1 MTVLPYHEEFL
12 LFCPSFKLA
21 VCWLWGLSQVILRTA
36 LPTIHFSAIGVA
48 DLCFALLIL
57 NPHGHFWSFVHPSHR
72 ICLRWLMSSKPAERA
87 GHPSP
92 SDRWRGADTHWDPCY
107 SAEGHSKEK
116 AQSFVHP
123 ALGLGGSKSPTST
136 LIHQI
141 LCPATPFVSPLIYSE
156 TRTTCS
162 LSFFLFAVSIKPTS
176 TALPYAV
183 TGLKAI
189 STLCLITALHCTR
202 TVLLAQFGN

>member
-1 MTVLPYHEEFL
+1 MLQILVLLCSHLTHTDISEVLY
-12 LFCPSFKLA
+12 
-21 VCWLWGLSQVILRTA
+21 T
-36 LPTIHFSAIGVA
+36 LPTGPASDG
-48 DLCFALLIL
+48 CYPP
-57 NPHGHFWSFVHPSHR
+57 NQQSR
-72 ICLRWLMSSKPAERA
+72 SSISSWQME
-87 GHPSP
+87 
-92 SDRWRGADTHWDPCY
+92 GADPHWNLCN
-107 SAEGHSKEK
+107 SAEEHTKNK

-123 ALGLGGSKSPTST
+123 ALGLGGSKSHTST

-141 LCPATPFVSPLIYSE
+141 LCPATPFVSLLIYSE

-176 TALPYAV
+176 TALLYAG

-202 TVLLAQFGN
+202 TVLPAQFGN